1 MDVGLTLPAQ
11 MRVNLASLPVDHPAR
26 TTPLEKLETLLARN
40 VVGNVAKDPRTWR
53 VAKASFNALTSA
65 WEFTEW
71 TVEKREAEAMDGTC
85 GTSLAPCDTG
95 QAGQSK

>member
-1 MDVGLTLPAQ
+1 MDVETALPCE

-26 TTPLEKLETLLARN
+26 TTPLEKLQTLLARN

-53 VAKASFNALTSA
+53 VAKAAFNALTSA

-71 TVEKREAEAMDGTC
+71 TVEQQEADAM
-85 GTSLAPCDTG
+85 AHP
-95 QAGQSK
+95 